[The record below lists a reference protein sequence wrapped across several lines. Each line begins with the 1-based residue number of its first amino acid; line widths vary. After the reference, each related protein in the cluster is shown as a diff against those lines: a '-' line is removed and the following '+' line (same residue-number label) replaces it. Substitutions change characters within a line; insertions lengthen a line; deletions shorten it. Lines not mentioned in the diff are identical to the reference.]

1 MNHKHYPIITISR
14 EYGSGGHDIGK
25 ALAKRLDIP
34 FYDNELIALAARESG
49 YSETSFH
56 EAEDSATNSFLYA
69 MKMIA
74 TGGDYGVPLNNQL
87 FMVQFATIRK
97 IVDEGPAVIVGRC
110 ADYVVRNYK
119 NALHIFI
126 QSEMPH
132 RVRRVMERTGE
143 TSLERAEA
151 EVRKKDKCRA
161 TYYNFYTDRRWG
173 DRSNYDLVIN
183 TATVD
188 YHTAVDLLELYV
200 RNAMSKSDEDFE
212 EDEVL

>member
-1 MNHKHYPIITISR
+1 MNPKHYPIITISR
-14 EYGSGGHDIGK
+14 EYGSGGHDIGE

-49 YSETSFH
+49 YAEHSFH
-56 EAEDSATNSFLYA
+56 QAEESATNSFLYA
-69 MKMIA
+69 LKMLA

-87 FMVQFATIRK
+87 FMIQFSTIRK
-97 IVDEGPAVIVGRC
+97 LADEGPAVFVGRC
-110 ADYVVRNYK
+110 ADYVVRNDK

-143 TSLERAEA
+143 TALERVEA
-151 EVRKKDKCRA
+151 EIRKKDKYRA
-161 TYYNFYTDRRWG
+161 TYYNFYTDRKWG
-173 DRSNYDLVIN
+173 DRANYDLVIN

-188 YHTAVDLLELYV
+188 METAVDLLELYV
-200 RNAMSKSDEDFE
+200 RNAMTKSREDMMGE
-212 EDEVL
+212 EP